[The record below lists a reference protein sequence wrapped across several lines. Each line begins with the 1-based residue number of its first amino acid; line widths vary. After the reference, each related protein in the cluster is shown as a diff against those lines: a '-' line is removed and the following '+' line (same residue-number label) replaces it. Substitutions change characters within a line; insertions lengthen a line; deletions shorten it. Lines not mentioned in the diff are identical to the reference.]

1 MSANMMLP
9 AFDRDMSS
17 ASDEQLLKVVGLID
31 TLDRRG
37 PVDRLLEPVRDRL
50 ALLRPAR
57 PVTFGRVLILPFE
70 DVLVPAH
77 EAWAGRPCFPRPQL
91 AELIA
96 RVTAGLPAAT
106 AAALRARAAGHSM
119 MSAEIVLEIGTA
131 LWPAAAAMVAA
142 LAADQAQAPELSR
155 QLATV
160 APLLALGPV
169 LVPSMWELPP
179 RPMGTLPRPALDLL
193 LEPLRM
199 AVPLG
204 ETALLSVL
212 ELYLVRAVS
221 PLVILEPLRLAE
233 FGLSARDR
241 EALLGQLVRR
251 RIADMRE
258 SAARLA
264 ASASRPDAGALL
276 RLVAD
281 LEALDGRW
289 PVSPSDRSALAAIRK
304 TVSAF
309 VGHGI
314 ETAVRDEILAQFGT
328 LADPGGLGDDGVE
341 RLEETARHTRRLG
354 IAGARLGLAPTP
366 DSLLTPFLQPFQ
378 EAIRGPAGSAG
389 AATPSGLFDQ
399 IRIVEILFGSDV
411 AMRLFDDRRR
421 IGAGGAMR

>member
-1 MSANMMLP
+1 MMLP

-57 PVTFGRVLILPFE
+57 PLTLGRVLILPFE

-119 MSAEIVLEIGTA
+119 MSAEIVLEIGAA

-179 RPMGTLPRPALDLL
+179 RPMGRCRDRRWICCWSRCAWPCRWARRRCCRCSSSTWCAPSRPGHPGA
-193 LEPLRM
+193 
-199 AVPLG
+199 AAAG
-204 ETALLSVL
+204 G
-212 ELYLVRAVS
+212 VRAV
-221 PLVILEPLRLAE
+221 
-233 FGLSARDR
+233 GARSGGAAGPAGPPADR
-241 EALLGQLVRR
+241 RYARIRGAARRIGQPTRR
-251 RIADMRE
+251 RCSPPPGGRPGG
-258 SAARLA
+258 ARRALAGQPIGPECPGGHSQNGVGLRRPRHRDGGPRRDPGPVRDAWRILA
-264 ASASRPDAGALL
+264 ASATMASSGSR
-276 RLVAD
+276 
-281 LEALDGRW
+281 
-289 PVSPSDRSALAAIRK
+289 
-304 TVSAF
+304 
-309 VGHGI
+309 
-314 ETAVRDEILAQFGT
+314 
-328 LADPGGLGDDGVE
+328 
-341 RLEETARHTRRLG
+341 RR
-354 IAGARLGLAPTP
+354 R
-366 DSLLTPFLQPFQ
+366 
-378 EAIRGPAGSAG
+378 
-389 AATPSGLFDQ
+389 ATPAASASPAPGSGWRRPR
-399 IRIVEILFGSDV
+399 IRC
-411 AMRLFDDRRR
+411 
-421 IGAGGAMR
+421 